1 LALTQGLV
9 GWWQFTEGE
18 GNILHDYANG
28 NNGTLVNNPTW
39 TKAFNGAGALYFN
52 ANNYVSAPNQSTLG
66 RTFTITFW
74 FNIIQYPSTN
84 NYVFPIFQRGST
96 IWLDVRFGS
105 GNQGSLAWELYDGT
119 NYYAFVYSGTPSINT
134 WHFLS
139 WVVDKT
145 GKNAYTYLDGQ
156 LIGTTAITNLGN
168 TNSGTNFI
176 IAQPGS
182 VNNNQMLTDVRI
194 YNYVLS
200 PSQINALY
208 WNGPISYAKN
218 YQVGVS
224 TTYQSIPQ
232 YQNNS
237 LNNQDLVFSTSQ
249 GGWNPVPTDGLGL
262 YYPLDEM
269 QGTIAHDFSGNNNH
283 GTLVN
288 GPTWTTGY
296 YNGALAFNLSASLSA
311 TASRYIN
318 GPNLFST
325 SYSQFTL
332 SLWVNPYSYYSSGGY
347 GQNFLYQQNGIFG
360 TYINS
365 STGALNFAI
374 GINGASWNNYN
385 AGIGSLSFS
394 SWQLLTAVYNSP
406 IITWYKNGQLIN
418 SFSVGGPTTTGTN
431 NIWFGCGYLTN
442 SLSAQI
448 FMGYED
454 DIRFYNR
461 ALSQYEVLQLYSTS
475 SVGHIVLNPSITDV
489 TTQTIQNNLV
499 SYYKFDEAVTSGYPW
514 ATGNVTYDSSG
525 NGNNGLNYNAP
536 YVTGINGTALQFTGT
551 QGQYVNA
558 PQNFATSSIT
568 ISAWIYPTSATKLD
582 DNIILSTNA
591 FEVGYNTSLV
601 PVVKLAGVGNTKIVT
616 ATSAL
621 TRNAWNNTVY
631 IINISS
637 TPSASVQF
645 YNNDYSIAYTTFS
658 WGLTTFSVTNLRIGA
673 NEGIF
678 TNITSNEDASCY
690 LDDLRIYNRPLLP
703 TEIGFI
709 YTSITSFVGTISF
722 SSSYITAPQF
732 TTLTISTTSSPPN
745 EQYIVSV
752 IATTNSGANLISAAN
767 QTLLVTE
774 ATPYTIGMAVYD
786 QNQNT
791 VSAFSIQQNQ
801 TFSFSLQIYPI
812 SITTYPNN
820 VNLSLSLP
828 LSDYGIT
835 GGISTT
841 SVPAGFTQS
850 NPKTVYFS
858 ITTSPNAPLTTSYVQ
873 IVATDASNRA
883 IQAQAELSVSVV
895 QIPSNQVS
903 QSQSNA
909 YTESII
915 PFLEVG
921 RLSSYYNIGNSNA
934 VWGSLW
940 SGLVFA
946 GTGTQGVIVG
956 GSEPNVGYS
965 ATNMIDLGW
974 GTGRSDPNAG
984 KIIWGSP
991 LDTNSVN
998 ILGQGSTGQRKIHLW
1013 DNVLLNGKLS
1023 MIDNVTTKGN
1033 FGALTPIYSAYSIPV
1048 SSQNTVVLTF
1058 TPPYNGTYR
1067 VVATGHVSTVL
1078 NPMITYLTYVNGITN
1093 TTVSMRFYN
1102 DDQTIDSPIID
1113 VTINS
1118 APVSAISIQSICISN
1133 VGYFD
1138 SVLVFGI

>member
-9 GWWQFTEGE
+9 GWWQFTEGG
-18 GNILHDYANG
+18 GNIAHDYSGNG

-39 TKAFNGAGALYFN
+39 TKAFNGAGALSFNGVNQYVIANSMPNYNTESVSLWIKLN
-52 ANNYVSAPNQSTLG
+52 ANVPSGTAW
-66 RTFTITFW
+66 TFANGGGNACTATFQFW
-74 FNIIQYPSTN
+74 FNGN
-84 NYVFPIFQRGST
+84 NYPIFAFCNTGASNTYSQIALNVGQWYHLVGTYDSSGLKIYVNGVLASSNSFTETLAST
-96 IWLDVRFGS
+96 QTPIFGAS
-105 GNQGSLAWELYDGT
+105 AGLYS
-119 NYYAFVYSGTPSINT
+119 NC
-134 WHFLS
+134 
-139 WVVDKT
+139 
-145 GKNAYTYLDGQ
+145 Q
-156 LIGTTAITNLGN
+156 
-168 TNSGTNFI
+168 
-176 IAQPGS
+176 IA
-182 VNNNQMLTDVRI
+182 DVRI
-194 YNYVLS
+194 YNYALS
-200 PSQINALY
+200 PSQIMALY
-208 WNGPISYAKN
+208 LNDPLSITKN

-249 GGWNPVPTDGLGL
+249 GGWNPVPTDGLVG
-262 YYPLDEM
+262 YWPLDEM
-269 QGTIAHDFSGNNNH
+269 QGTTAYDYSSNNKH

-288 GPTWTTGY
+288 SPTWTTGY
-296 YNGALAFNLSASLSA
+296 YNGALVFNLSGSLSA
-311 TASRYIN
+311 TASQYID

-325 SYSQFTL
+325 SSSQFTL

-374 GINGASWNNYN
+374 GINGASWSNYI

-394 SWQLLTAVYNSP
+394 SWQLLIAVYNSP
-406 IITWYKNGQLIN
+406 TITWYKNGQLIN

-431 NIWFGCGYLTN
+431 NMWFGCGYLTN

-475 SVGHIVLNPSITDV
+475 SVGHIILNPSITDV

-499 SYYKFDEAVTSGYPW
+499 SYYKFDEAVISTQPW
-514 ATGNVTYDSSG
+514 ATGNVAYDSSS
-525 NGNNGLNYNAP
+525 NGNNGLNYNAS
-536 YVTGINGTALQFTGT
+536 YVAGKNGTALQFTGT

-558 PQNFATSSIT
+558 PQNFTTPNIT
-568 ISAWIYPTSATKLD
+568 ISAWIYPISASKLD
-582 DNIILSTNA
+582 DNIILSTNT
-591 FEVGYNTSLV
+591 FEVGYNKSLQ
-601 PVVKLAGVGNTKIVT
+601 PVAKLAGSGNTQIIT
-616 ATSAL
+616 GTTAL
-621 TRNAWNNTVY
+621 TNNAWNNTVY
-631 IINISS
+631 LINISS

-645 YNNDYSIAYTTFS
+645 YKNNTSIGYSTFS
-658 WGLTTFSVTNLRIGA
+658 WGLTTFSVSNVRIGA

-678 TNITSNEDASCY
+678 TNITSNEDASCS
-690 LDDLRIYNRPLLP
+690 LDDLRIYNRSLQT
-703 TEIGFI
+703 TEITFI
-709 YTSITSFVGTISF
+709 YSSVNTFVGSINL

-752 IATTNSGANLISAAN
+752 IGTTNSSANLISVAN
-767 QTLLVTE
+767 QTLLITQAV
-774 ATPYTIGMAVYD
+774 PYTIGMAVYD
-786 QNQNT
+786 QSQNT

-812 SITTYPNN
+812 SVTTYPNN

-828 LSDYGIT
+828 LTDYGIT

-850 NPKTVYFS
+850 NPKTAYFS
-858 ITTSPNAPLTTSYVQ
+858 ITTSPSAPLTTSYVQ
-873 IVATDASNRA
+873 IIATDASNPV

-946 GTGTQGVIVG
+946 GTGMQGVIVG

-965 ATNMIDLGW
+965 ATNMIDLAW

-991 LDTNSVN
+991 LDTSSVN
-998 ILGQGSTGQRKIHLW
+998 ILGLGPAGQRKLHLW
-1013 DNVLLNGKLS
+1013 DNLLLNGKLT

-1067 VVATGHVSTVL
+1067 VVATGHATTVL
-1078 NPMITYLTYVNGITN
+1078 NPMTTYLTYVNGITN
-1093 TTVSMRFYN
+1093 TTVSMKFYN